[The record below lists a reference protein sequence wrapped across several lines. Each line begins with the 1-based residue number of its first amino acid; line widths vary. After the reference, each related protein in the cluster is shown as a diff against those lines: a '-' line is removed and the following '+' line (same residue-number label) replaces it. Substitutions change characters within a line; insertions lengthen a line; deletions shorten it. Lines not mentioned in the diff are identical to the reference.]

1 MKLLTSLVLS
11 LLFATRPGLK
21 LRTPQESMARTMLM
35 NFTAGRF
42 EAATKDFNDTLL
54 KLVTPEMLAGLKK
67 QFDADAGAF
76 QFVSNVREGKDAEQF
91 RFAELSARYEKT
103 TVLVRVVF
111 DQANKIGNVT
121 FDRVEAEKVDPALEA
136 TAREML
142 SNFIT
147 ARFAEVGKNFS
158 PALAMQ
164 LTPERIE
171 ALRHQIAETYGAYRG
186 VIGARQRTE
195 KELRV
200 LELTVVFDRKASF
213 LVVFDAAGRVTGLRF
228 APWK

>member
-1 MKLLTSLVLS
+1 MTLLTSLVLS
-11 LLFATRPGLK
+11 LLFATRPTVK

-42 EAATKDFNDTLL
+42 EAATKDFNATLQ
-54 KLVTPEMLAGLKK
+54 KLVTPQMLADLKK

-103 TVLVRVVF
+103 TVLVNVLF
-111 DQANKIGNVT
+111 DQTNKIGNVT
-121 FDRVEAEKVDPALEA
+121 FNRVVVEKVDPALEA
-136 TAREML
+136 TAREL
-142 SNFIT
+142 LANFIA
-147 ARFAEVGKNFS
+147 ARFAEVGKDFNATLGS
-158 PALAMQ
+158 Q

-171 ALRHQIAETYGAYRG
+171 ALRHEIAETYGAYRG

-195 KELRV
+195 KDYRV
-200 LELTVVFDRKASF
+200 LELTVVFERKASF
-213 LVVFDAAGRVTGLRF
+213 VVVFDSAGKVSGLRF

>member
-11 LLFATRPGLK
+11 LLFATRPGVK

-42 EAATKDFNDTLL
+42 EAATKDFNETLQ
-54 KLVTPEMLAGLKK
+54 KLVTPQLLADLKK

-76 QFVSNVREGKDAEQF
+76 QFVSNVREGKDAQQF

-103 TVLVRVVF
+103 TVLVRVTF
-111 DQANKIGNVT
+111 DQANKIGNVA
-121 FDRVEAEKVDPALEA
+121 FDRVVAEKVDPALEA

-142 SNFIT
+142 ANFID
-147 ARFAEVGKNFS
+147 ARFAEVGKNFNGT
-158 PALAMQ
+158 LASQ

-171 ALRHQIAETYGAYRG
+171 ALRREIAETYGAYRG
-186 VIGARQRTE
+186 VTGARQRTE
-195 KELRV
+195 KDLRI

-213 LVVFDAAGRVTGLRF
+213 LVVFDGAGKVSGLRF

>member
-1 MKLLTSLVLS
+1 VKLLTSLVLS
-11 LLFATRPGLK
+11 LLFATRPGIK
-21 LRTPQESMARTMLM
+21 PRTPQESMARTMLM
-35 NFTAGRF
+35 NFTAGRY
-42 EAATKDFNDTLL
+42 ETATKDFNETLQ
-54 KLVTPEMLAGLKK
+54 KLVTPQLLADLKK
-67 QFDADAGAF
+67 QFDADAGTF
-76 QFVSNVREGKDAEQF
+76 QFVSNVTEGKDADQF

-103 TVLVRVVF
+103 TVLVRVTF
-111 DQANKIGNVT
+111 DQANKIGNVS
-121 FDRVEAEKVDPALEA
+121 FNRVEIEKVDPALEA
-136 TAREML
+136 VARETL
-142 SNFIT
+142 ANFID
-147 ARFAEVGKNFS
+147 ARFAEVGKSFS

-171 ALRHQIAETYGAYRG
+171 ALRHEIAETYGAYRG

-195 KELRV
+195 KDYRI